1 MSHTADLINTY
12 HDFFVAYLQ
21 PILDGRAAKLSLNM
35 DWIYSDAIS
44 LWISALL
51 PIIREKITTFLP
63 QISSQPQ
70 LLSHFMHE
78 LMNFDSDI
86 RGVWNYGQ
94 GPYSED
100 NWKGLSWEVLVQ
112 QEWFGRW
119 LQVEKEFALSRYQDI
134 IDTPD
139 SGQIDYDGVDP
150 GTTKP
155 SRAAIRV
162 NDLLETITERYRPL
176 SSFSQKLRFLID
188 IQIAI
193 FDQFHERLHSSLE
206 AYLAMTSTIG
216 RTVQGSSDN
225 PASLD
230 GVGGLERLCRVFGS
244 AEYLEKKMQYWSDDV
259 FFLELWY
266 ELQSRIKENSST
278 GRPVAGPMTVADVA
292 SRTSATVANQNDES
306 GDHTAEGAL
315 FDETASAY
323 RKLRLRSE
331 SIIVSTLTSSA
342 HSSLRQFSRISTWA
356 SLDPASGTNAE
367 NLLPPSTELV
377 PAIRSL
383 SSNISFLS
391 NALGNAPL
399 KRITRQL
406 MLSIQSYIWDNVL
419 MRHTFSTAG
428 SSQLRSDVDHICGV
442 IDAAVD
448 SHTGQGD
455 AAGIIRKLNEG
466 LLLLGL
472 NISEQKPQAGD
483 VPVEERIEQE
493 GNRLSLWEVEK
504 RIFASNENA
513 RSVLSEL
520 GIETLSESEARA
532 VLERRVEIRG

>member
-1 MSHTADLINTY
+1 M
-12 HDFFVAYLQ
+12 AYLQ
-21 PILDGRAAKLSLNM
+21 PILDGRAAKLSFSM

-51 PIIREKITTFLP
+51 PIVREKITTFLP

-112 QEWFGRW
+112 QDWFGRW
-119 LQVEKEFALSRYQDI
+119 LQVEKDFALSRYQDI

-139 SGQIDYDGVDP
+139 SGQIDYDGVEP

-155 SRAAIRV
+155 STAAIRV

-176 SSFSQKLRFLID
+176 SPFSQKLRFLID
-188 IQIAI
+188 IQITI
-193 FDQFHERLHSSLE
+193 FDQFHERLHSGLE

-216 RTVQGSSDN
+216 RTVQGSSTDN

-230 GVGGLERLCRVFGS
+230 GVAGLERLCRVFGS

-266 ELQSRIKENSST
+266 ELQNRIKENSST

-292 SRTSATVANQNDES
+292 SRTSATVAHQNDEI
-306 GDHTAEGAL
+306 GDNTAEGAL

-323 RKLRLRSE
+323 RRLRLRSE

-342 HSSLRQFSRISTWA
+342 HTSLRPFSRISTWA
-356 SLDPASGTNAE
+356 SLDPASGNNAE
-367 NLLPPSTELV
+367 YPLPPSTELV
-377 PAIRSL
+377 PTIRSL
-383 SSNISFLS
+383 SSNISFLA

-406 MLSIQSYIWDNVL
+406 LLSIQSYIWDNVL

-442 IDAAVD
+442 IDAAVG
-448 SHTGQGD
+448 SHSGQGE
-455 AAGIIRKLNEG
+455 AAGVIRKLNEG

-472 NISEQKPQAGD
+472 NISGPTPEAGD
-483 VPVEERIEQE
+483 DALAEDEVDQE
-493 GNRLSLWEVEK
+493 GKGLTLWEVEK
-504 RIFASNENA
+504 KLFASNESA

-520 GIETLSESEARA
+520 GIEILAESEARA
-532 VLERRVEIRG
+532 VLERRAEIRG